1 MPRLIKEP
9 AVPEETPVP
18 WARRT
23 DVGFLALEGVQ
34 RGLTVESIMTP
45 LARLM
50 ACRRGDNVR
59 ELMSRNTGRYSFLPV
74 LDEKDGILGLYR
86 AEQWFDQE
94 PPDQLIGTE
103 FVPFAESLVVGADAT
118 VIDFLTLAHEQPT
131 KLVVSGH
138 RVAGLVSLSDI
149 QQLPARAALFT
160 LITSLE
166 IVMADWIEAKW
177 PDDPESWLALLSLS
191 RREMVCQRIQDFT
204 NSDSFV
210 GEVLCTEF
218 ADKCTIIRQRAP
230 LPASRSQMS
239 REFSAIRKL
248 RDRLA
253 HASHYAQS
261 PQEALKVCCVTRRI
275 LKIRQHLLGTVGSG

>member
-1 MPRLIKEP
+1 M
-9 AVPEETPVP
+9 PEETPVP

-50 ACRRGDNVR
+50 TCRRGDNVR

-86 AEQWFDQE
+86 AEQWFGQE
-94 PPDQLIGTE
+94 PPDQPIGTE

-118 VIDFLTLAHEQPT
+118 IIDFLTLAHEQPT

-166 IVMADWIEAKW
+166 IVMADWIEAQW
-177 PDDPESWLALLSLS
+177 PDDPESWLALLSQS
-191 RREMVCQRIQDFT
+191 RRKMVCKRIEDFT

-218 ADKCTIIRQRAP
+218 TDKCTIIRQRAP
-230 LPASRSQMS
+230 LPASRMQMK
-239 REFSAIRKL
+239 REFSAIREL

-261 PQEALKVCCVTRRI
+261 PQEALEVCCVTRRI